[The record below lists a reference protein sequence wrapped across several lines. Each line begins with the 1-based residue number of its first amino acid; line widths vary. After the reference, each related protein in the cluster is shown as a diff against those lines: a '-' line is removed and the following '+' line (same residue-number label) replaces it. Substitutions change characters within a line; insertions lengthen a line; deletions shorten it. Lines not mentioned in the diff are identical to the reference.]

1 MKQETSY
8 FAELCR
14 AMEWL
19 AEDPNVIFLGQGVGA
34 SGTSMTDTFN
44 NVPIK
49 KRLEFPVAED
59 FQMGFATGMSLN
71 GLIPVCVYPRWD
83 FLLLAANQLVL
94 HLDRLPLFSDYHP
107 KVIIRVA
114 VPHTKPL
121 HAGPQHDD
129 DFTEAFRLM
138 LRTVDMVTLETPG
151 AIVPAYQSARYSS
164 RSTILVERTGL
175 YGVIPSNV
183 KIETEH
189 V

>member
-1 MKQETSY
+1 MKQEANY

-19 AEDPNVIFLGQGVGA
+19 AEDKSVIFIGQGVGA
-34 SGTSMTDTFN
+34 SGTSMTDTFRN
-44 NVPIK
+44 IPER

-59 FQMGFATGMSLN
+59 FQMGFATGMSLG
-71 GLIPVCVYPRWD
+71 GLLPICIFPRWD

-94 HLDRLPLFSDYHP
+94 HLDRLPLFSDYNP

-121 HAGPQHDD
+121 NAGPQHDD

-138 LRTVDMVTLETPG
+138 LRTVDVVTLDTAN
-151 AIVPAYQSARYSS
+151 AIVPAYQSALYSS
-164 RSTILVERTGL
+164 RSTLLVEYTGL

-183 KIETEH
+183 KVETER